1 MVTRAAK
8 SCAEALRSWQ
18 PGVVSENPGYSNGDD
33 AGRTAVIGAEKDLTG
48 QSVLA
53 LRDQFVAILDD
64 VPDPDEQ
71 KNLIA
76 LFYTQVRCQW
86 TLRNIQSGY
95 QIASG
100 IINQSLY
107 RQSGLLTEL
116 LAQLEPF
123 VGPDEV
129 ARITRA
135 VGGQTDQTDQA
146 EEALPLRSAPTA
158 DSRLPDLSLDLA
170 NLTKEVDAA
179 QAEREI
185 LTAEFGFS
193 DAGSVVA
200 HNREMQNRLAAL
212 EDLQFMLGNL
222 EDTVSLVNM

>member
-1 MVTRAAK
+1 MVTYAAK
-8 SCAEALRSWQ
+8 NCAEALRAWR
-18 PGVVSENPGYSNGDD
+18 PGVISESPGYSDGDD
-33 AGRTAVIGAEKDLTG
+33 ASRAVVVGAERDLTG

-53 LRDQFVAILDD
+53 LRDQFVAVLED

-71 KNLIA
+71 RNLIA
-76 LFYTQVRCQW
+76 IFYTQVRCQW

-95 QIASG
+95 QISSG

-123 VGPDEV
+123 VGYAEV
-129 ARITRA
+129 ARITRS
-135 VGGQTDQTDQA
+135 VGGQTEDPLP
-146 EEALPLRSAPTA
+146 EESVPTA
-158 DSRLPDLSLDLA
+158 GSGLPDLSLDLA
-170 NLTKEVDAA
+170 NLKKEVDAA
-179 QAEREI
+179 QSEREI
-185 LTAEFGFS
+185 LASEFGFS
-193 DAGSVVA
+193 DANSVVA
-200 HNREMQNRLAAL
+200 HNREMQSRLAAL